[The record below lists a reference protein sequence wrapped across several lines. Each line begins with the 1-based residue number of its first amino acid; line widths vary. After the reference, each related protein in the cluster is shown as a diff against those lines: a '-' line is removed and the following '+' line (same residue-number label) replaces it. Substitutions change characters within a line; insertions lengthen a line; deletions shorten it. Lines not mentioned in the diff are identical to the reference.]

1 MKPVRRTKKS
11 LPAKTRATR
20 RIGAR
25 DDRFTARLA
34 RTEKLLLQRAAEH
47 RGQSLSAYVFEKARN
62 AAIADLEE
70 AGEIVLGTA
79 DQQHFVQLV
88 LHPPKANARLRS
100 AILASEAIATDR
112 G

>member
-1 MKPVRRTKKS
+1 MKPARRTQKRP
-11 LPAKTRATR
+11 PAKTRATVR
-20 RIGAR
+20 TGAR
-25 DDRFTARLA
+25 DERFTARLA

-47 RGQSLSAYVFEKARN
+47 RGQTLSAYVFEKARR

-70 AGEIVLGTA
+70 AGEIVLGTP

-100 AILASEAIATDR
+100 AILASDAIATDR